1 MWQER
6 RHWIMPKVTIGL
18 YHGYDNQFF
27 YRNLQDNVN
36 VRVKEYNKTHHDPN
50 SVSWNDYKPGTM
62 GTF

>member
-1 MWQER
+1 
-6 RHWIMPKVTIGL
+6 MPKVTIGL
-18 YHGYDNQFF
+18 YHAYDNQFF

-50 SVSWNDYKPGTM
+50 SGSWNDYKLGTM